1 MKLRWLTTL
10 ILANAVFTA
19 SVNASSGNTA
29 GIDRSALREVLQT
42 TGITPQVQLLE
53 ELVLQ
58 SATTNSHRC
67 GTKPPSPTIPSF
79 SAESI
84 IFDTLNGFQR
94 ADTLNVSEL
103 QRWFSSPLADKIHQ
117 AEQTSIDREQF
128 INSLPAIKQDERR
141 LQSIKNIIS
150 NTKTIE
156 FIVTLGTEIEY
167 AGILHSGCIAKAE
180 LLSSGSKNPERLLAE
195 ATRSDK
201 ELTGVLIG
209 TEITFELAYLLRGLS
224 DDELKRYES
233 FTASDNAQ
241 QFYPRL
247 IESVEKSFGLAS
259 DRITLQESYSAID
272 F

>member
-19 SVNASSGNTA
+19 PVNASSGNTA

-117 AEQTSIDREQF
+117 AEQTSIDL
-128 INSLPAIKQDERR
+128 SLIH
-141 LQSIKNIIS
+141 I
-150 NTKTIE
+150 
-156 FIVTLGTEIEY
+156 
-167 AGILHSGCIAKAE
+167 
-180 LLSSGSKNPERLLAE
+180 
-195 ATRSDK
+195 
-201 ELTGVLIG
+201 
-209 TEITFELAYLLRGLS
+209 
-224 DDELKRYES
+224 
-233 FTASDNAQ
+233 
-241 QFYPRL
+241 
-247 IESVEKSFGLAS
+247 
-259 DRITLQESYSAID
+259 
-272 F
+272 